1 MLRRLLLVPL
11 VILVSACKGET
22 AKDVTATVVGKAVE
36 VTKGAGSGVVAG
48 IEEGR
53 KGADSADGS
62 KTLSKPDEIFATTE
76 LSVIEVK
83 PASPGSGVEVV
94 LAVTNK
100 APQPVHLLG
109 LHDAGGAQLVDKDG
123 FFTPLLAGAP
133 GQLGESIKVPPSAKV
148 KVSLIFQGEAS
159 KAAQVRLW
167 GKDLPVPATGA
178 TATAQP

>member
-1 MLRRLLLVPL
+1 MLRRMLLVPL

-48 IEEGR
+48 IAEGR
-53 KGADSADGS
+53 KGAESADGS
-62 KTLSKPDEIFATTE
+62 KTLSKPDEVFASTE
-76 LSVIEVK
+76 LQVIEVK
-83 PASPGSGVEVV
+83 PASPKGVEVV

-100 APQPVHLLG
+100 VAQPIHLLG
-109 LHDAGGAQLVDKDG
+109 LQDGGGAQLVDKEG

-133 GQLGESIKVPPSAKV
+133 GQLGASINVPPSAKV
-148 KVSLIFQGEAS
+148 KATLIFEGDAA

-167 GKDLPVPATGA
+167 GREFPVPAGA
-178 TATAQP
+178 ASGNARP